1 MSQGA
6 REITP
11 VERPVDQETL
21 AIFCSSAVIDDGSA
35 RLMRDQ
41 VSVLA
46 KEPFVVI
53 NLHSH

>member
-1 MSQGA
+1 
-6 REITP
+6 
-11 VERPVDQETL
+11 
-21 AIFCSSAVIDDGSA
+21 VIADGSA